1 MAQNFLVD
9 KFCHLWH
16 VSGQQI
22 FEENFSLYAK
32 LETCF
37 LSQTETCCLNTV
49 LNSLE
54 NQHLQQGTVKSLNY
68 HHTLEEGKDMSEGQE
83 KGEESDS
90 SNWGSHSVSP

>member
-1 MAQNFLVD
+1 MAQDFLVD

-16 VSGQQI
+16 VSRQQI
-22 FEENFSLYAK
+22 FEENFSVYAK

-37 LSQTETCCLNTV
+37 LSQTETRCSNTV

-54 NQHLQQGTVKSLNY
+54 NQHLQQGMVKSLNY
-68 HHTLEEGKDMSEGQE
+68 HHIVEEAKDMSEGQE
-83 KGEESDS
+83 KVEESDS